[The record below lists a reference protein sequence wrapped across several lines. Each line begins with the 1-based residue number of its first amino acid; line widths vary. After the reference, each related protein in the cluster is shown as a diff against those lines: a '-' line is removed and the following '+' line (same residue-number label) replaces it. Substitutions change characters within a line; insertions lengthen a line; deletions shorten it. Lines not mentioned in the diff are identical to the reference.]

1 MSIKEQAISNIARNG
16 NGQFVQTEKESSFDA
31 CSHIAVVRQKI
42 PLANDDKHIHS
53 FRTIYDRL
61 FAEFQEKLLNEY
73 RMIKEIYIDGYTQNY
88 NINLAEK
95 QNNIDDFV
103 ATINDK
109 KQ

>member
-1 MSIKEQAISNIARNG
+1 
-16 NGQFVQTEKESSFDA
+16 
-31 CSHIAVVRQKI
+31 
-42 PLANDDKHIHS
+42 
-53 FRTIYDRL
+53 
-61 FAEFQEKLLNEY
+61 
-73 RMIKEIYIDGYTQNY
+73 MIKEIYIDGYTQNY